1 MFELLIR
8 CSSLGKIMTEPKTKS
23 EGILSKGA
31 KSYIRSLVAQEI
43 FSVEFEVSSKAM
55 EKGIRCEGQ
64 SIDLLNR
71 VRGLSLVKNTE
82 RRNNGLITGECD
94 LFDAQRRRGH
104 DLKTSWSV
112 ATFPILSVDAED
124 RDYEWQMRGYMWLW
138 DSDEWEVNYALVD
151 TPEELIGY
159 EPLQLH
165 IVSQIPE
172 HLRLT
177 SWLVTRDR
185 ALEQAMKE
193 RVEAARVY
201 AHDVLR
207 EFDRTH
213 ANPSLSTT
221 DVPWVSDSPAPVA
234 QPKAAPV
241 KTLADLPELTF

>member
-1 MFELLIR
+1 MLDLLIR
-8 CSSLGKIMTEPKTKS
+8 CSSLGKIMTEPKTKA

-71 VRGLSLVKNTE
+71 VRGLSLVKNAE

-94 LFDAQRRRGH
+94 LFDASRSRGH
-104 DLKTSWSV
+104 DMKTSWSV

-138 DSDEWEVNYALVD
+138 DADEWEVNYSLVD
-151 TPEELIGY
+151 TPDELIGY
-159 EPLQLH
+159 EPMQLH
-165 IVSQIPE
+165 IVSHIPE

-185 ALEQAMKE
+185 EIELLMKE

-201 AHDVLR
+201 AQEVLR

-213 ANPSLSTT
+213 ANPALAAT
-221 DVPWVSDSPAPVA
+221 DAPWVSDSPAPAA
-234 QPKAAPV
+234 QPKAAPI
-241 KTLADLPELTF
+241 TTSADLPELTF